1 MIRSSMVRI
10 LINRELRRLRKNPS
24 ALMLI
29 GLLSAVALLMATS
42 RPVSN
47 GKGMQPGASAS
58 SQAAT
63 DVWLIYDHQSPWLG
77 YLADNLPEQP
87 AIRIVQRDR
96 VPVENNQLR
105 LPPGDAVVEVL
116 YGDARQTSHG
126 TAFGKVILNGRYPGK
141 DPAILEPF
149 WDWFWPTVTM
159 YHTRGLRF
167 EQSVEPLSAQT
178 AALPKS
184 LEDTSVAD
192 LVTNELIATM
202 LLLIVQ
208 FFACCHL
215 LVSFTAQDRERGT
228 LSALVLSP
236 ANTSEI
242 LLAKFIFHLMISVVG
257 CTSIVAILKPIVL
270 TQPVLWLVI
279 LLTSIGLMCV
289 GTCIATLTKTQA
301 SAALLAL
308 CYMLGGTVL
317 FYLSTKFTAFGIIKQ
332 MAFENYTFPLIYS
345 TMQRPVSVF
354 HATGLGS
361 MFVIVGVWIAVARTC
376 FYRYGWR

>member
-1 MIRSSMVRI
+1 MIRSAMIRI
-10 LINRELRRLRKNPS
+10 LLDREFRRLRKNPS

-42 RPVSN
+42 RPVST
-47 GKGMQPGASAS
+47 GDEPPGANAAS
-58 SQAAT
+58 QVV
-63 DVWLIYDHQSPWLG
+63 DVWLIYDQRSAWLDH
-77 YLADNLPEQP
+77 LSENLPNSP
-87 AIRIVQRDR
+87 TIRIVQRDR
-96 VPVENNQLR
+96 VPIENGSWK
-105 LPPGDAVVEVL
+105 LPPQDAAVEVV
-116 YGDARQTSHG
+116 YGDEFETRLGS
-126 TAFGKVILNGRYPGK
+126 AFGKVVLHGRYPGK
-141 DPAILEPF
+141 DAKVLAPF
-149 WDWFWPTVTM
+149 WNWFWPALTE
-159 YHTRGLRF
+159 YHTDGLRF
-167 EQSVEPLSAQT
+167 EQSSEPFSAQ
-178 AALPKS
+178 AANSPAS

-202 LLLIVQ
+202 LLLIVM

-242 LLAKFIFHLMISVVG
+242 LLSKFIFHLLISLGG
-257 CTSIVAILKPIVL
+257 CLTIVAILKPIVL

-279 LLTSIGLMCV
+279 LLSSIGLMCV
-289 GTCIATLTKTQA
+289 GTCIATLAKTQA

-317 FYLSTKFTAFGIIKQ
+317 FYLSTKFTAFHFIKQ
-332 MAFENYTFPLIYS
+332 LAFENYTFPLLFS
-345 TMQRPVSVF
+345 TMKRPVSVF
-354 HATGLGS
+354 HAPGLGT
-361 MFVIVGVWIAVARTC
+361 MFVLVGAWIGIARSC

>member
-1 MIRSSMVRI
+1 MIRSRI
-10 LINRELRRLRKNPS
+10 VKILFGREFRRLRKNPS

-42 RPVSN
+42 RPVS
-47 GKGMQPGASAS
+47 KDSSQPDAA
-58 SQAAT
+58 SQAAC
-63 DVWLIYDHQSPWLG
+63 DVWLIYETRSEWLD
-77 YLADNLPEQP
+77 YLAANLPNTP
-87 AIRIVQRDR
+87 AVRIVHRDR
-96 VPVENNQLR
+96 VPIENGGWK
-105 LPPGDAVVEVL
+105 LPPGDGAVEVL
-116 YGDARQTSHG
+116 YSDDVYGEQRTNRGSV
-126 TAFGKVILNGRYPGK
+126 FGKVMLNGKYPGK
-141 DPAILEPF
+141 DPATLDPF
-149 WDWFWPTVTM
+149 WNWFWSTLTE
-159 YHTRGLRF
+159 YHTQGLRF
-167 EQSVEPLSAQT
+167 EQSTEPLKTQ
-178 AALPKS
+178 AANAPAS
-184 LEDTSVAD
+184 LEETSVAD

-202 LLLIVQ
+202 LLLIVM

-242 LLAKFIFHLMISVVG
+242 LLAKFLFHLLISLGG
-257 CTSIVAILKPIVL
+257 CLAIVAILKPIVL

-317 FYLSTKFTAFGIIKQ
+317 FYLSTKFTAFTSSNSSRSRITHSRLSSRQ
-332 MAFENYTFPLIYS
+332 
-345 TMQRPVSVF
+345 
-354 HATGLGS
+354 
-361 MFVIVGVWIAVARTC
+361 
-376 FYRYGWR
+376 

>member
-1 MIRSSMVRI
+1 MIRI
-10 LINRELRRLRKNPS
+10 LLDREFRRLRKNPS

-29 GLLSAVALLMATS
+29 GLLSAGALLMATS

-47 GKGMQPGASAS
+47 DNSQLNTD
-58 SQAAT
+58 SQAAC
-63 DVWLIYDHQSPWLG
+63 DVWLIYDERTEWLD
-77 YLADNLPEQP
+77 YLAANLPDVP
-87 AIRIVQRDR
+87 TVRIVHRDR
-96 VPVENNQLR
+96 VPIENR
-105 LPPGDAVVEVL
+105 SWKLPPGDGAVEIL
-116 YGDARQTSHG
+116 NSNDGYGIQRTNRGS
-126 TAFGKVILNGRYPGK
+126 AFGKVILNGRYPGK
-141 DPAILEPF
+141 DRSTLDPF
-149 WDWFWPTVTM
+149 WNWFWPTLTE
-159 YHTRGLRF
+159 YHTQGLRF
-167 EQSVEPLSAQT
+167 ELSSEPLSTPPENIPA
-178 AALPKS
+178 S

-192 LVTNELIATM
+192 LITNELIATM
-202 LLLIVQ
+202 LLLIVM

-242 LLAKFIFHLMISVVG
+242 LLAKFLFHLLISLGG
-257 CTSIVAILKPIVL
+257 CVSIVAILKPIVL

-289 GTCIATLTKTQA
+289 GTCIATLAKTQA

-317 FYLSTKFTAFGIIKQ
+317 FYLATKFTAFHFIKQ
-332 MAFENYTFPLIYS
+332 IAFENYTFPLLFA
-345 TMQRPVSVF
+345 TMKHPVSVF
-354 HATGLGS
+354 HAPGLGS
-361 MFVIVGVWIAVARTC
+361 MCVLVGVWIAVARTC

>member
-1 MIRSSMVRI
+1 MIRSRIVKI
-10 LINRELRRLRKNPS
+10 LINREFRRLWKNPS

-42 RPVSN
+42 RPVADSDKTQSGT
-47 GKGMQPGASAS
+47 GKS
-58 SQAAT
+58 SSTTAN
-63 DVWLIYDHQSPWLG
+63 VWLIYDQRSEWLD
-77 YLADNLPEQP
+77 YLSGHLPESP
-87 AIRIVQRDR
+87 AIRIVHRER
-96 VPVENNQLR
+96 VPVVNNQLKI
-105 LPPGDAVVEVL
+105 PQNDAVVEVL
-116 YGDARQTSHG
+116 YGDERQTSHG
-126 TAFGKVILNGRYPGK
+126 VAFGKIILNGRYPGN
-141 DPAILEPF
+141 DPATLDPF
-149 WDWFWPTVTM
+149 WDWFWPTITM
-159 YHTRGLRF
+159 YRTQGLRF
-167 EQSVEPLSAQT
+167 EQSIEPLNPHTTRSPT
-178 AALPKS
+178 S

-242 LLAKFIFHLMISVVG
+242 LLAKFIFHLLISIAG
-257 CTSIVAILKPIVL
+257 CTAIVAILKPIVL
-270 TQPVLWLVI
+270 MQPVLWLVI
-279 LLTSIGLMCV
+279 LLSSIGLMCV
-289 GTCIATLTKTQA
+289 GTCIATLTKSQA

-332 MAFENYTFPLIYS
+332 LSFENYTFPLIYS
-345 TMQRPVSVF
+345 TMQRPVSIF
-354 HATGLGS
+354 QATGLGS
-361 MFVIVGVWIAVARTC
+361 MLVIVSVWIAIARTC

>member
-1 MIRSSMVRI
+1 MIRSAMIRI
-10 LINRELRRLRKNPS
+10 LLGREFRRLRKNPS

-47 GKGMQPGASAS
+47 EGAQSDPNSATQS
-58 SQAAT
+58 AVN
-63 DVWLIYDHQSPWLG
+63 VWLIYDQQSQWLVH
-77 YLADNLPEQP
+77 LSENLPDSP
-87 AIRIVQRDR
+87 TIRIVHRDR
-96 VPVENNQLR
+96 VPIENGTWK
-105 LPPGDAVVEVL
+105 LPPQDAAVEIV
-116 YGDARQTSHG
+116 YGDEFRTSQG
-126 TAFGKVILNGRYPGK
+126 TAFGKVVLNGRYPGRDAK
-141 DPAILEPF
+141 VLAPF
-149 WDWFWPTVTM
+149 WNWFWPALTE
-159 YHTRGLRF
+159 YHTDGLRF
-167 EQSVEPLSAQT
+167 EQSSSPLGSQ
-178 AALPKS
+178 AAATPAS

-202 LLLIVQ
+202 LLLIVM

-242 LLAKFIFHLMISVVG
+242 LLAKFLFHLLISLG
-257 CTSIVAILKPIVL
+257 GSITIVAILKPIAL

-279 LLTSIGLMCV
+279 LLSSIGLMCV
-289 GTCIATLTKTQA
+289 GTCIATLAKTQA

-317 FYLSTKFTAFGIIKQ
+317 FYLSTKFTAFYFIKQ
-332 MAFENYTFPLIYS
+332 LAFENYTFPLLFS
-345 TMQRPVSVF
+345 TMKRPVSVL
-354 HATGLGS
+354 HAPGLGT
-361 MFVIVGVWIAVARTC
+361 MFVLVGVWIGIARSC
-376 FYRYGWR
+376 FYRFGWR